1 MLFLLPELFGKLF
14 FWATLNGK
22 KRNGCFVKHIHLTK
36 GKRDIKHFW
45 DTVKALTFIH
55 VLMCNIKYLQEARQF
70 NLIFIADRP
79 TLLLYNN
86 KSQQILDV

>member
-36 GKRDIKHFW
+36 GKRDIKHLGHSEGF
-45 DTVKALTFIH
+45 DSDMF
-55 VLMCNIKYLQEARQF
+55 
-70 NLIFIADRP
+70 
-79 TLLLYNN
+79 
-86 KSQQILDV
+86 